1 MKEATPVPQP
11 SGGWLAPAP
20 QAAAARRS
28 AAMRRAEYLMSV
40 TDGLL
45 SVNDVVNAAAEP
57 GNKALLRITLHQLL
71 LSQPGWGQVRA
82 GAAMDRLVSLLG
94 LRLDVGPLRRLPLSW
109 LLDPRAAGT
118 RLLAWLDAT
127 TPQMAAPWP
136 GFPFTPAPGACRP
149 DRTDRHRPLS

>member
-1 MKEATPVPQP
+1 MSQLIPTPQP
-11 SGGWLAPAP
+11 SGGQLAPAQ
-20 QAAAARRS
+20 QAATARRS

-45 SVNDVVNAAAEP
+45 SINDVVNAAAEP

-82 GAAMDRLVSLLG
+82 GTAMDRLLGLLG
-94 LRLDVGPLRRLPLSW
+94 LRLDVDRIRRLPLSW

-127 TPQMAAPWP
+127 TPQMGPPWP
-136 GFPFTPAPGACRP
+136 GFPFTAAPAACR
-149 DRTDRHRPLS
+149 TRPHQS